1 MHTHVIDTWLC
12 PISSRDC
19 SKIYFGSARTS
30 WSFAGAK
37 RELENAN
44 WGLVQ
49 CSQDPPQVLI
59 VCSSNALIAYGNC
72 GSWLHTQIATHTH
85 TPSWPWHM
93 SGNEQVAANCGKQS
107 GISKTERRKSS
118 SSLPLCSIMHSAG
131 RGEQQHWVRMVGWI
145 LPSVSLAENACAFVS
160 WLSFCRDLRFNHIE
174 ELPAN
179 AFNGLGQL
187 TTLFLND
194 NELAYVHDDAF
205 KDLNA
210 LRFLYLSKNR
220 LSRLPAGI
228 FRHLPKLEVL

>member
-12 PISSRDC
+12 LISWQDC
-19 SKIYFGSARTS
+19 CKIYFGSARTS

-37 RELENAN
+37 REFENAN
-44 WGLVQ
+44 WGLLQ
-49 CSQDPPQVLI
+49 CSQGPPQVLI

-131 RGEQQHWVRMVGWI
+131 RGAQHRWAGMVGWT
-145 LPSVSLAENACAFVS
+145 LPFVSLAKNACAFAHGCHFAGICASITLRSCQRTHSMDLVNWRRSSSTTTS
-160 WLSFCRDLRFNHIE
+160 WLMCTRM
-174 ELPAN
+174 P
-179 AFNGLGQL
+179 
-187 TTLFLND
+187 
-194 NELAYVHDDAF
+194 
-205 KDLNA
+205 
-210 LRFLYLSKNR
+210 
-220 LSRLPAGI
+220 SRISTHYGFSTWARI
-228 FRHLPKLEVL
+228 V